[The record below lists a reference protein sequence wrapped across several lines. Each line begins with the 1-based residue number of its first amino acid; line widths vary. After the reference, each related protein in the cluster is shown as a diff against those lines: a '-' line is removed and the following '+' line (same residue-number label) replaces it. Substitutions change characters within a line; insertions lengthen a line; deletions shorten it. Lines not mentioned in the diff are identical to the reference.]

1 MIIDDGIVR
10 RYLAGEL
17 LDADR
22 QNWIYRAEGLGSLF
36 STPDPKNAQWVAKLR
51 DKLVEQIYAY
61 VPRNYEAVKAI
72 FPAFDEVASN
82 FTIMLVVGFP
92 DPYDA
97 MMLESPDG
105 ESVMVFDLIQFG
117 EESLRVGYSC
127 HRVLTHELIH
137 MCLHRDYPQP
147 KNPTYCANMDYVVFD
162 EGFAHA
168 LTYPEDIGAFHF
180 DVALEERFRAA
191 RDTLCS
197 ALSETNPDRQREF
210 RAAADTGRYWDKF
223 GAIAGKLYLLK
234 HMNKIGAIYR
244 SGWNGFSQMVT
255 AEHP

>member
-1 MIIDDGIVR
+1 MRIDDGIVR
-10 RYLAGEL
+10 RYLAGES

-22 QNWIYRAEGLGSLF
+22 QNWIYRAVGQEGLF
-36 STPDPKNAQWVAKLR
+36 SAPDPKDAEWVAKLR
-51 DKLVEQIYAY
+51 DKLAEQIYAY

-82 FTIMLVVGFP
+82 FSIMLVVGFP
-92 DPYDA
+92 DPYEA

-105 ESVMVFDLIQFG
+105 ESVMVFDLIRFG
-117 EESLRVGYSC
+117 EKSLKADYSC

-147 KNPTYCANMDYVVFD
+147 KNPTYRESMDYIVFD

-168 LTYPEDIGAFHF
+168 LTYPEDMGAFDF
-180 DVALEERFRAA
+180 DIALEERFRAA
-191 RDTLCS
+191 RDTLGA
-197 ALSETNPDRQREF
+197 ALSETNSERRREF
-210 RAAADTGRYWDKF
+210 LAAADTGRYWDKF

-234 HMNKIGAIYR
+234 HINEIGAIYR
-244 SGWNGFSQMVT
+244 SGWNGISQMVT
-255 AEHP
+255 AELP